1 MYSLDTLDT
10 IDFELSSHC
19 NSKCP
24 QCPRFDMLGHVHKD
38 LQLTHLTYDIVK
50 KFPITKMKNLQRV
63 TFRGNFGDP
72 LMNPELDN
80 IIDLF
85 KKQQLHISTNASLR
99 DVKWWSKLG
108 SKKNIEVVFCIDG
121 SDKTHKLY
129 RRNTSYKKIIANAK
143 AFISAGGNAIW
154 QFIVFK
160 HNEHEIQQAEKLSKE
175 MGFKRII
182 LMYSERFDVDSKFK
196 VYENSKYLYD
206 LEKST
211 NQVLLREKLGSAQE
225 EKYWKKLN
233 KNKGSVSC
241 VWSENKE
248 IYIHSDGTVY
258 PCCMIGNIHAGRNIE
273 KLLFNKIVKDPTK
286 INLKNNSFADILE
299 SQVFKKTFPESLN
312 GNPFTHPVCIEYCN
326 KSTGKIANNQC
337 WDLNTVNT

>member
-1 MYSLDTLDT
+1 MRG
-10 IDFELSSHC
+10 
-19 NSKCP
+19 N
-24 QCPRFDMLGHVHKD
+24 VHKD
-38 LQLTHLTYDIVK
+38 LKLAHLTYDIVQK
-50 KFPITKMKNLQRV
+50 LPIAKMNNLKRV

-121 SDKTHKLY
+121 SNTTHKLY
-129 RRNTSYKKIIANAK
+129 RRNTSYRKIMANAE

-160 HNEHEIQQAEKLSKE
+160 HNEHEIHQAEKISKE
-175 MGFKRII
+175 MGFKRIKF
-182 LMYSERFDVDSKFK
+182 MYSERFDVDSKFK
-196 VYENSKYLYD
+196 VYENSEYLYD

-211 NQVLLREKLGSAQE
+211 NQTLLREKLGSKKD

-233 KNKGSVSC
+233 QNKSEVSC
-241 VWSENKE
+241 IWSKAKQ

-258 PCCMIGNIHAGRNIE
+258 PCCMIGNIQAGRNIE
-273 KLLFNKIVKDPTK
+273 KLLFNKIVKDSTK
-286 INLKNNSFADILE
+286 INLKNNSFANIIE
-299 SQVFKKTFPESLN
+299 SEVFKKIFPESLK
-312 GNPFTHPVCIEYCN
+312 GNPLTHPICIEWCN
-326 KSTGKIANNQC
+326 KSTGKIANS
-337 WDLNTVNT
+337 DLNTVNT

>member
-1 MYSLDTLDT
+1 MYSLDTLEV

-24 QCPRFDMLGHVHKD
+24 QCPRYDMLGNVHKD
-38 LQLTHLTYDIVK
+38 LKLAHLTYNIMEK
-50 KFPITKMKNLQRV
+50 LPITKMKNLKRI

-72 LMNPELDN
+72 LMNPELDS

-121 SDKTHKLY
+121 SDTTHKLY
-129 RRNTSYKKIIANAK
+129 RRNTSYKKIMANAE
-143 AFISAGGNAIW
+143 AFISAGGKAIW

-175 MGFKRII
+175 MGFKKIKF
-182 LMYSERFDVDSKFK
+182 MYSERFDVDSKFK

-211 NQVLLREKLGSAQE
+211 NQILLREKLGSKQD
-225 EKYWKKLN
+225 EKYWKELN
-233 KNKGSVSC
+233 QNKSEVSC
-241 VWSENKE
+241 VWSKAKE

-258 PCCMIGNIHAGRNIE
+258 PCCMIGNIQAGRNIE
-273 KLLFNKIVKDPTK
+273 KLLFNKIVKDSTK

-299 SQVFKKTFPESLN
+299 SQVFKKIFPESLK
-312 GNPFTHPVCIEYCN
+312 GNPFTHPICIEWCN
-326 KSTGKIANNQC
+326 KATGKIANS
-337 WDLNTVNT
+337 DLNTVNT

>member
-1 MYSLDTLDT
+1 
-10 IDFELSSHC
+10 
-19 NSKCP
+19 
-24 QCPRFDMLGHVHKD
+24 
-38 LQLTHLTYDIVK
+38 
-50 KFPITKMKNLQRV
+50 
-63 TFRGNFGDP
+63 
-72 LMNPELDN
+72 
-80 IIDLF
+80 
-85 KKQQLHISTNASLR
+85 
-99 DVKWWSKLG
+99 
-108 SKKNIEVVFCIDG
+108 
-121 SDKTHKLY
+121 
-129 RRNTSYKKIIANAK
+129 
-143 AFISAGGNAIW
+143 
-154 QFIVFK
+154 
-160 HNEHEIQQAEKLSKE
+160 
-175 MGFKRII
+175 
-182 LMYSERFDVDSKFK
+182 MYSERFDVDSKFK

-299 SQVFKKTFPESLN
+299 SQVFKKPFPESLN